1 MRHGKRGSD
10 VIVSVPVGT
19 VVKEI
24 NAEAAAIAWAK
35 EDEALG
41 LNAEE
46 KRERKW
52 ERWFVSHPNTELAAG
67 EYGPAEEVLR
77 REGFLRRTTV
87 DPVYLD
93 ITRPIIEPIL
103 LSTGGRGGLGNP
115 HFSQHDA
122 PPPKLASK
130 GLSPDTLTLSFE
142 LKLLADVGLVGLPNA
157 GKSTILRALTGR
169 GAEVAGYAFTTLNPQ
184 VGVVRV
190 FADGSWKGEEGVVEE
205 SETKREREKADRAK
219 GEFMPLPTKTR
230 GQMETVR
237 FTISDNPGLLA
248 RASENYGLGH
258 SFLRSIERS
267 LALVYVVD
275 LGSETPEKDLQ
286 VLRDELEAYKAGL
299 ADKAVAVVLNK
310 GDEVDEDI
318 GRARVEAV
326 QAVVAGWGGV
336 QVIIVSAKFGLGM
349 KRVVEVLSDRVREL
363 RLDQA
368 RVESEEEIQQ

>member
-1 MRHGKRGSD
+1 MNS
-10 VIVSVPVGT
+10 
-19 VVKEI
+19 
-24 NAEAAAIAWAK
+24 EAATVAWAK
-35 EDEALG
+35 EDAALG
-41 LNAEE
+41 LDAQQR
-46 KRERKW
+46 RERRW
-52 ERWFVSHPNTELAAG
+52 DRWFVSHPNTEVIAD
-67 EYGPAEEVLR
+67 EYGPAEETLR

-87 DPVYLD
+87 DPIYLD
-93 ITRPIIEPIL
+93 ITKPIVEPVL

-115 HFSQHDA
+115 HFQQPES
-122 PPPKLASK
+122 PPPRLASK

-190 FADGSWKGEEGVVEE
+190 FEDGSWRGEEGVVEE
-205 SETKREREKADRAK
+205 SETRREREKADRVK
-219 GEFMPLPTKTR
+219 GEYMPPPVKTR
-230 GQMETVR
+230 GQAEATR

-275 LGSETPEKDLQ
+275 LGSDTPDTDLQ
-286 VLRDELEAYKAGL
+286 VLRDELEAYKPGL

-310 GDEVDEDI
+310 GDEVDEEV
-318 GRARVEAV
+318 GKERVKRVKEVIKA
-326 QAVVAGWGGV
+326 WGGGV
-336 QVIIVSAKFGLGM
+336 ETVVVSAKFGLGM
-349 KRVVEVLSDRVREL
+349 KRVVRVLCDRVGEVRKEL
-363 RLDQA
+363 A
-368 RVESEEEIQQ
+368 RVEAEEVHEE

>member
-1 MRHGKRGSD
+1 M
-10 VIVSVPVGT
+10 IVSVPVGT

-35 EDEALG
+35 EDDALG
-41 LNAEE
+41 LNAQER
-46 KRERKW
+46 RERKW
-52 ERWFVSHPNTELAAG
+52 DRWFVSHPNTELAA
-67 EYGPAEEVLR
+67 EEFGPAEEVLR
-77 REGFLRRTTV
+77 KEGFLRRTTV

-93 ITRPIIEPIL
+93 ITKPITEPIL

-115 HFSQHDA
+115 HFFQHDS
-122 PPPKLASK
+122 PPPRLASK

-205 SETKREREKADRAK
+205 SEVKRDREKADRAK
-219 GEFMPLPTKTR
+219 GEYMPLPTKSR
-230 GQMETVR
+230 GQLETMR

-275 LGSETPEKDLQ
+275 LGSEVPERDLQ
-286 VLRDELEAYKAGL
+286 VLRDELEAYKSGL
-299 ADKAVAVVLNK
+299 ANKAVAVVLNK
-310 GDEVDEDI
+310 GDEVDEEV
-318 GRARVEAV
+318 GRTRVKEV
-326 QAVVAGWGGV
+326 QNVVAGWGGGV
-336 QVIIVSAKFGLGM
+336 EVVVVSAKFGLGM
-349 KRVVEVLSDRVREL
+349 KRVVEVLSERVRKV
-363 RLDQA
+363 RVDQA
-368 RVESEEEIQQ
+368 RMEAEEEFEQ